1 MAGGFLYNGIDYA
14 DLGLCVADG
23 VKLPGGYSRPLQIK
37 GLPASNDVW
46 INRGVSQ
53 PVTVEFPCRI
63 AGATHEALMNN
74 LDAIKSALSKPVFS
88 APLYYFYEDRYHL
101 AMWDG
106 NELELTPNG
115 PVTSCLSVDTVIRF
129 VAQPNVLYN
138 TLRTGTAT
146 IDSNPD
152 SFNVPNAGTVDGNT
166 YAPVCWDITN
176 NYESEIGEGDFQ
188 LSNYT
193 TGHMI
198 TFAMAIPAG
207 YTLRID
213 RPNMKALLGT
223 GTNYDEY
230 EDVTDYIS
238 GDEDWCAVL
247 GGVQNR
253 IDVVGV
259 TYGTVYYSYRGRF
272 A

>member
-1 MAGGFLYNGIDYA
+1 MAGGFIYNGIDYA

-74 LDAIKSALSKPVFS
+74 LDAIKAALGAPTYPV
-88 APLYYFYEDRYHL
+88 PLYYFYEDRYHN

-106 NELELTPNG
+106 QELELTPNG
-115 PVTSCLSVDTVIRF
+115 PVHTCLSVDTVIRF

-152 SFNVPNAGTVDGNT
+152 SFNVPNAGTVYGNT
-166 YAPVCWDITN
+166 YAPVCWDIVN
-176 NYESEIGEGDFQ
+176 EDESEIGEGEFQ
-188 LSNYT
+188 MANYT
-193 TGHMI
+193 TGRMI
-198 TFAMAIPAG
+198 SFSQAIPAG

-223 GTNYDEY
+223 GSNYEEY
-230 EDVTDYIS
+230 EDVTISIS

-247 GGVQNR
+247 GGAQNR
-253 IDVVGV
+253 IDVIGMVDGEIS
-259 TYGTVYYSYRGRF
+259 YSYRGRF

>member
-1 MAGGFLYNGIDYA
+1 
-14 DLGLCVADG
+14 
-23 VKLPGGYSRPLQIK
+23 
-37 GLPASNDVW
+37 
-46 INRGVSQ
+46 
-53 PVTVEFPCRI
+53 
-63 AGATHEALMNN
+63 
-74 LDAIKSALSKPVFS
+74 LSKPVFS

-166 YAPVCWDITN
+166 YAPVRWLYTN
-176 NYESEIGEGDFQ
+176 EDEAEIAEGAFQ
-188 LSNYT
+188 IFNYT
-193 TGHMI
+193 TGRMI
-198 TFAMAIPAG
+198 TFAGAIPSG

-213 RPNMKALLGT
+213 RPNMTALLGT
-223 GTNYDEY
+223 GEDIEQYV
-230 EDVTDYIS
+230 DVTEQIQ

-253 IDVVGV
+253 IDVIGMPDGLVS
-259 TYGTVYYSYRGRF
+259 YQYRGRF

>member
-1 MAGGFLYNGIDYA
+1 MAGGFIYNGKDFADY
-14 DLGLCVADG
+14 GLCVAEG
-23 VKLPGGYSRPLQIK
+23 VKLPGGYSRPLQLK
-37 GLPASNDVW
+37 SLPAANYVLIS
-46 INRGVSQ
+46 RGMSH
-53 PVTVEFPCRI
+53 PVMLEFPCRI
-63 AGATHEALMNN
+63 SGATHEIMMNN

-166 YAPVCWDITN
+166 YAPVRWLYTN
-176 NYESEIGEGDFQ
+176 EDEAEIAEGAFQ
-188 LSNYT
+188 IFNYT
-193 TGHMI
+193 TGRMI
-198 TFAMAIPAG
+198 TFAGAIPSG

-213 RPNMKALLGT
+213 RPNMTALLGT
-223 GTNYDEY
+223 GEDIEQYV
-230 EDVTDYIS
+230 DVTEQIQ

-253 IDVVGV
+253 IDVIGMPDGLVS
-259 TYGTVYYSYRGRF
+259 YQYRGRF